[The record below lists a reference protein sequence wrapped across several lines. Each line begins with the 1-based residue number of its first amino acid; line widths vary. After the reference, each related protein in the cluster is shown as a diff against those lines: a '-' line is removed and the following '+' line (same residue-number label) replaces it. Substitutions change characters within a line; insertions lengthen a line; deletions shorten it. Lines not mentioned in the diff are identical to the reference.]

1 MSSKI
6 SNSDYEANI
15 VRDEDGNIIADY
27 NSSDESDVENPVVE
41 DSVEEI
47 ESPEEA
53 QKKDEDESEEGQKL
67 QLGDVLLFHSPDN
80 EIYNNN
86 TFIIE
91 YIDDGR
97 VNLINIDDLQKRTL
111 QIKDGILGDGS
122 IQGIELIY
130 RNPEKGYAM
139 QNGLTPGKWVNIYFG
154 GEYPAII
161 TGRISNLE
169 SDMIELTLPD
179 NDVIYL
185 NFAYKGLPDDLPI
198 ETIEVREAP
207 EAAKKTDEGLEAEA
221 EADEFEQ
228 LESESES
235 DSETEKKRRKKRQ
248 LDVSVEKVKDQ
259 AREFIIYANEIKFGE
274 EVGSIKQYVGVD
286 ASKQRFNIDSQTNDL
301 LDELLSDVPS
311 VERTAKVLNNIH
323 IMIER
328 FKQLRLA
335 FSSFDEYGNVLG
347 ALRKDAQWKPLAKD
361 LEKFKT
367 ALYWLLPVAKNTKKL
382 YNVKYDEE
390 NENQTILSLDLT
402 DDLMAMDNIIKTYKA
417 GSAGEEQSKYV
428 TLMSDLNPYETPFE
442 DVNPEYI
449 SGIIYEEDV
458 ETNLN
463 VIIDNLGD
471 FYSSV
476 AVNDN
481 IKTRRFLIQKYNL
494 GQNRLEATNFK
505 GASMIS
511 NVVPLTRA
519 DNLQLSSIL
528 TLPEPAIIFS
538 QINLPASSI
547 MQKANLN
554 RSFLSYWQIL
564 KKSTAVEN
572 IMVDDLDK
580 ELDFDQGEGEDQ
592 YLSNIK
598 NYVLAEKDKDLSSYE
613 NYVKFLSV
621 IVPKTRILFNL
632 VKKYIKGKLTLKDVV
647 GFLEPFLIYT
657 DDLTYMQYKEI
668 NQFLQQKMI
677 DYKKSF
683 VEKSKV
689 FSLLKNVSYRQTSDP
704 SSKAIKDLF
713 GNNIA
718 RRKEVMDS
726 YSEKLMDEKLTN
738 SELLLK
744 LCLRDFG
751 NLYNVAVSL
760 ENIVLMLPNNVTKF
774 LEDEQDIAKD
784 NIKAAGERNTCKK
797 FVIAKQYSSVK
808 DLEADN
814 GKKIY
819 YDKAFDKT
827 NYEILNDYEKE
838 QIEMKPDDFEE
849 FLKGKLISKNKYDVD
864 DAPIIAD
871 ALLNG
876 MRAVTD
882 GDLAIVYLNP
892 ENDYAYYGREG
903 NQWTIMTDLT
913 DENIVSKDNNV
924 LCNLQQDCIE
934 VDKKF
939 KSSCDSLELN
949 KAELEETA
957 LKQMISAFDKK
968 YKYSKEVQEELLE
981 KKFEYCL
988 EVMPSLEKIERNRKY
1003 KYNKQHYEMG
1013 LSEEGEENAPVVSPY
1028 TKLRDAILGTED
1040 FVKKQNDIVRFCRR
1054 FTREATPDEVD
1065 SDPKNDYWLYCIK
1078 TNTWLMPYFYY
1089 ALAKAYLISEE
1100 DYLDE
1105 MAQIIKAVGKLSDD
1119 GDMWVD
1125 KNSGYPIKAID
1136 YDVEEGY
1143 EASGFKIKSRDL
1155 LEQDIGDSILKTAQ
1169 QQGKKSETKETRIIN
1184 NVVTFLSGSMGVNM
1198 NDKREFISKVVLDA
1212 FRVALSSEPEY
1223 KKKVEEMVK
1232 KGKKLPSYI
1241 EVYNLTI
1248 LYLCLGAFLIAA
1260 QTSIPSIKTRKT
1272 YPGCVRAFDGY
1283 PLEGKTGDFSG
1294 ITYLA
1299 CVAEKSKSAIEPWS
1313 ALKGSKADKIKD
1325 KIMAF
1330 TDNYLLKHSDV
1341 IRKLEEK
1348 VEYVMSNP
1356 SGDQIPDEYSL
1367 LKWNNF
1373 LPPLMPFTIKSNLL
1387 ENVSSQFKKVLLDD
1401 LKSGSDIQREK
1412 LLVLQSKTIF
1422 FSLAIQELIQ
1432 KVVKEKENKLLLTSA
1447 AGEPFL
1453 ENSCCNENI
1462 DKTTIQYFEEAQPNI
1477 KRYNEIVEDL
1487 SNILT
1492 DINAITKASYMFSRE
1507 NTKNIYPPLTD
1518 QYNEETI
1525 YLAFIKYCRFG
1536 NLIPMN
1542 EDLLPIC
1549 SDKPEPGFLTNKDSL
1564 SEKIRKLKQSGR
1576 DYNNEQLLRLMQVV
1590 ERHNIVDINVNQVQE
1605 QPIQKFRDL
1614 IESINSEKDE
1624 VVPESLVKNL
1634 DKLLDSYYLTVEED
1648 NEEMKS
1654 FKNYLSRSN
1663 DRLKEGLFEFIK
1675 NNSKL
1680 SRTNIRN
1687 VKAIIDGLMKWENMG
1702 DEAEAEAEAQ
1712 AQAETEARLEEQK
1725 QEYYISDNVR
1735 YNSLKFI
1742 KEFMR
1747 NMIVVFPTMI
1757 LNKVDFNSVKIQ
1769 KYLKLSGNHERD
1781 IANSIRDYYATLRPF
1796 YDDEKLT
1803 NVLITIQTKCNNL
1816 LLLAL
1821 ETPSFTNIVYKG
1833 KSVHNIFDKRTS
1845 IMLFENYVLQ
1855 TLMTYANLAGDEEM
1869 VNLSMPESDVNED
1882 DSLVTT
1888 EQLELANTAMEPKE
1902 KLTDIILSGNLSD
1915 LKERVA
1921 KLLITFLNIMR
1932 QHKGLVDMS
1941 YENIMDILFKTKEK
1955 EKDSFTDR
1963 LKAMNDEERNVDT
1976 ALKINK
1982 LGAWNKGLKKGLT
1995 QYVAE
2000 DYDDERDE
2008 MEKLAQVEKNV
2019 RRNKQVSEENM
2030 AQYVDDYLDE
2040 ERNDEEIDREDN
2052 DLSRL
2057 RGEGDDSDFEVDQ
2070 DDQAEN
2076 QWSGWEPN
2084 DD

>member
-1 MSSKI
+1 MSSTTSKLENPGTVEEI
-6 SNSDYEANI
+6 NPELEMDIQSDTGEVDA
-15 VRDEDGNIIADY
+15 
-27 NSSDESDVENPVVE
+27 PVVE
-41 DSVEEI
+41 DATEVDATEV
-47 ESPEEA
+47 
-53 QKKDEDESEEGQKL
+53 DEPIVEGQTL
-67 QLGDVLLFHSPDN
+67 QLGDVLLFHSPNN

-86 TFIIE
+86 SFIIE

-97 VNLINIDDLQKRTL
+97 VNLININDLQKRTL

-122 IQGIELIY
+122 IERIELIY
-130 RNPEKGYAM
+130 RNPEKGYAR
-139 QNGLTPGKWVNIYFG
+139 QNGLLPGKWVNIYFG
-154 GEYPAII
+154 GEYPTII

-185 NFAYKGLPDDLPI
+185 NFAYKGLPDDLPV
-198 ETIEVREAP
+198 ETIELREPP
-207 EAAKKTDEGLEAEA
+207 EPVKEVEAEEPIVDA
-221 EADEFEQ
+221 DASLEDDEFQQ
-228 LESESES
+228 LEGEEGES
-235 DSETEKKRRKKRQ
+235 DSERKRRQ
-248 LDVSVEKVKDQ
+248 VDVSVEKVKDQ

-274 EVGSIKQYVGVD
+274 ELGPIKQYVGVD
-286 ASKQRFNIDSQTNDL
+286 ASKQRFNIDAQTNDL
-301 LDELLSDVPS
+301 LDELLSDIPS
-311 VERTAKVLNNIH
+311 VERTTNVLNNIH

-328 FKQLRLA
+328 FKQLRLS
-335 FSSFDEYGNVLG
+335 FSSFDEYGNVVG
-347 ALRKDAQWKPLAKD
+347 ALRKDANWKPLAKD

-390 NENQTILSLDLT
+390 SENQTILSLDLT

-428 TLMSDLNPYETPFE
+428 TLMSDLDPYQTPFE
-442 DVNPEYI
+442 DVNPENT
-449 SGIIYEEDV
+449 SGLIYEENV

-511 NVVPLTRA
+511 KVVPLTRA

-528 TLPEPAIIFS
+528 TLPEPAIVFS
-538 QINLPASSI
+538 QINLPGSSI
-547 MQKANLN
+547 LQKANLN
-554 RSFLSYWQIL
+554 RNFISYWQIL
-564 KKSTAVEN
+564 KKTTAVEN
-572 IMVDDLDK
+572 IMVDDLEK
-580 ELDFDQGEGEDQ
+580 ELDFEQGDENAEGQ

-613 NYVKFLSV
+613 NYSKFLSV
-621 IVPKTRILFNL
+621 IIPKTRVLFNL
-632 VKKYIKGKLTLKDVV
+632 VKKYIKDKLTLKDVV

-677 DYKKSF
+677 NYKKSF

-689 FSLLKNVSYRQTSDP
+689 FTLLKNVAYRQSSDP

-713 GNNIA
+713 NTNVA
-718 RRKEVMDS
+718 RRKEVMDA
-726 YSEKLMDEKLTN
+726 YSERLMDEKLTN

-774 LEDEQDIAKD
+774 LEDEEDIAKD
-784 NIKAAGERNTCKK
+784 LINEADEKNTCKK
-797 FVIAKQYSSVK
+797 YVVAKQYSSVQ

-827 NYEILNDYEKE
+827 NYGILDDYEKE
-838 QIEMKPDDFEE
+838 QISMKPDDFEE
-849 FLKGKLISKNKYDVD
+849 FLKGKLITKHKYDVD
-864 DAPIIAD
+864 DVPIIAN
-871 ALLNG
+871 ALLDG
-876 MRAVTD
+876 MREVTD
-882 GDLAIVYLNP
+882 GDLAIVYLND

-903 NQWTIMTDLT
+903 TQWTRMTDLT
-913 DENIVSKDNNV
+913 DQNIVSKDNNV
-924 LCNLQQDCIE
+924 LCNLQKECIE
-934 VDKKF
+934 VDKKI
-939 KSSCDSLELN
+939 KSSCESMDLN
-949 KAELEETA
+949 KAQLEETA
-957 LKQMISAFDKK
+957 LKQMINAFDKK
-968 YKYSKEVQEELLE
+968 YQYSKEVQKDFLE

-988 EVMPSLEKIERNRKY
+988 DVMPSLEKIEKNSKY
-1003 KYNKQHYEMG
+1003 KYNKEHYEMG
-1013 LSEEGEENAPVVSPY
+1013 LSEKGEEIAPIVSPY
-1028 TKLRDAILGTED
+1028 AKLRDAILGTED

-1065 SDPKNDYWLYCIK
+1065 SDPRNDYWLYCTK
-1078 TNTWLMPYFYY
+1078 TNTWLMPFFYF

-1105 MAQIIKAVGKLSDD
+1105 MAQIIRAVGKLSDD

-1143 EASGFKIKSRDL
+1143 ETSGFKMKSRDL
-1155 LEQDIGDSILKTAQ
+1155 LEQDIGDSILKIAQ

-1198 NDKREFISKVVLDA
+1198 SDKREFISKVVLDA

-1223 KKKVEEMVK
+1223 KKKVQEMAK
-1232 KGKKLPSYI
+1232 KGKKLPSYNEI
-1241 EVYNLTI
+1241 YNLTI

-1294 ITYLA
+1294 INYLA

-1313 ALKGSKADKIKD
+1313 ALKGSKADKIKE
-1325 KIMAF
+1325 KIIAF

-1356 SGDQIPDEYSL
+1356 RGEQIPDEYNL

-1373 LPPLMPFTIKSNLL
+1373 LPPLLPFKIKSNLL
-1387 ENVSSQFKKVLLDD
+1387 ENVSSSFKKVLLDD

-1432 KVVKEKENKLLLTSA
+1432 KVVSEKEGKLLLTNA
-1447 AGEPFL
+1447 ASEPFL
-1453 ENSCCNENI
+1453 ENSCCNENN
-1462 DKTTIQYFEEAQPNI
+1462 DKTTIQYFEDVQPNI

-1492 DINAITKASYMFSRE
+1492 DINAITRASYMFSRE

-1542 EDLLPIC
+1542 EDLLSIC

-1590 ERHNIVDINVNQVQE
+1590 ERHNILDINVNQVKD

-1614 IESINSEKDE
+1614 LESIQSEKDS
-1624 VVPESLVKNL
+1624 VISESLVKNL
-1634 DKLLDSYYLTVEED
+1634 NEVLDSYYLTVEED
-1648 NEEMKS
+1648 NEEMRS
-1654 FKNYLSRSN
+1654 FKNYLSKTN
-1663 DRLKEGLFEFIK
+1663 KVLKEGVFEFIK
-1675 NNSKL
+1675 SNSKL
-1680 SRTNIRN
+1680 SRTSIRN
-1687 VKAIIDGLMKWENMG
+1687 VKAIIDGLMKWEKMG
-1702 DEAEAEAEAQ
+1702 DELETEGE
-1712 AQAETEARLEEQK
+1712 AETEAETAAEK
-1725 QEYYISDNVR
+1725 NQEHSISDNIR

-1769 KYLKLSGNHERD
+1769 KYLKLSTNHERD

-1796 YDDEKLT
+1796 YDDEKLEKILT
-1803 NVLITIQTKCNNL
+1803 TIQTKCNNL
-1816 LLLAL
+1816 LLLAM
-1821 ETPSFTNIVYKG
+1821 ETPSFTDIFYKG
-1833 KSVHNIFDKRTS
+1833 KSVHNVFDKRTS

-1855 TLMTYANLAGDEEM
+1855 ALMTYANLADNEEM
-1869 VNLSMPESDVNED
+1869 VNLSMPESDSNED
-1882 DSLVTT
+1882 DAIVTT
-1888 EQLELANTAMEPKE
+1888 EQIELAVTAIEPKE
-1902 KLTDIILSGNLSD
+1902 QVSDIILSGNLAD

-1921 KLLITFLNIMR
+1921 KLLIAFLNIMR

-1955 EKDSFTDR
+1955 EKDTFTDR
-1963 LKAMNDEERNVDT
+1963 LKAMNDEERDVDT

-2008 MEKLAQVEKNV
+2008 MEKLAQVEKTV

-2030 AQYVDDYLDE
+2030 AQFVDDYLDE

-2052 DLSRL
+2052 DLSGL
-2057 RGEGDDSDFEVDQ
+2057 RGEGDDSDYDVDQ
-2070 DDQAEN
+2070 DDQADN
-2076 QWSGWEPN
+2076 QWSGWEQN

>member
-1 MSSKI
+1 M
-6 SNSDYEANI
+6 
-15 VRDEDGNIIADY
+15 
-27 NSSDESDVENPVVE
+27 
-41 DSVEEI
+41 
-47 ESPEEA
+47 
-53 QKKDEDESEEGQKL
+53 
-67 QLGDVLLFHSPDN
+67 
-80 EIYNNN
+80 
-86 TFIIE
+86 
-91 YIDDGR
+91 
-97 VNLINIDDLQKRTL
+97 
-111 QIKDGILGDGS
+111 
-122 IQGIELIY
+122 
-130 RNPEKGYAM
+130 
-139 QNGLTPGKWVNIYFG
+139 
-154 GEYPAII
+154 
-161 TGRISNLE
+161 
-169 SDMIELTLPD
+169 
-179 NDVIYL
+179 
-185 NFAYKGLPDDLPI
+185 
-198 ETIEVREAP
+198 
-207 EAAKKTDEGLEAEA
+207 
-221 EADEFEQ
+221 
-228 LESESES
+228 
-235 DSETEKKRRKKRQ
+235 
-248 LDVSVEKVKDQ
+248 
-259 AREFIIYANEIKFGE
+259 
-274 EVGSIKQYVGVD
+274 
-286 ASKQRFNIDSQTNDL
+286 
-301 LDELLSDVPS
+301 
-311 VERTAKVLNNIH
+311 
-323 IMIER
+323 
-328 FKQLRLA
+328 
-335 FSSFDEYGNVLG
+335 
-347 ALRKDAQWKPLAKD
+347 
-361 LEKFKT
+361 
-367 ALYWLLPVAKNTKKL
+367 
-382 YNVKYDEE
+382 
-390 NENQTILSLDLT
+390 
-402 DDLMAMDNIIKTYKA
+402 
-417 GSAGEEQSKYV
+417 
-428 TLMSDLNPYETPFE
+428 
-442 DVNPEYI
+442 
-449 SGIIYEEDV
+449 
-458 ETNLN
+458 
-463 VIIDNLGD
+463 GD

-511 NVVPLTRA
+511 KVVPLTRA

-538 QINLPASSI
+538 QISLPASSI

-554 RSFLSYWQIL
+554 RNFLSYWQIL

-572 IMVDDLDK
+572 IMVDDLEK
-580 ELDFDQGEGEDQ
+580 ELDFEQGEGEDASQ

-598 NYVLAEKDKDLSSYE
+598 NYVLAEKDKDLTSYE

-621 IVPKTRILFNL
+621 IIPKTRVLFNL

-689 FSLLKNVSYRQTSDP
+689 FGLLKNVVYKRTSDP
-704 SSKAIKDLF
+704 SSKIVKDLF

-726 YSEKLMDEKLTN
+726 YSEKLMDEELTN

-751 NLYNVAVSL
+751 NLYNVAISL

-774 LEDEQDIAKD
+774 LEDEQDFAKN
-784 NIKAAGERNTCKK
+784 NIKEAEESNTCKK
-797 FVIAKQYSSVK
+797 YVVAKQYSSVQ

-827 NYEILNDYEKE
+827 NYGILDEYEKE

-849 FLKGKLISKNKYDVD
+849 FLTGKLITKNKYDVD
-864 DAPIIAD
+864 DAPIIAQ

-876 MRAVTD
+876 MREVTD
-882 GDLAIVYLNP
+882 GNLAIVYLND

-903 NQWTIMTDLT
+903 TQWTRVTDLT
-913 DENIVSKDNNV
+913 DQNIVSKDNNV

-934 VDKKF
+934 VDKKI
-939 KSSCDSLELN
+939 KTSCESLDLN

-981 KKFEYCL
+981 KRFEYCL

-1003 KYNKQHYEMG
+1003 KYNKEHYELG
-1013 LSEEGEENAPVVSPY
+1013 LSEEGEEIAAIISPY
-1028 TKLRDAILGTED
+1028 AKLRDAILGTED

-1054 FTREATPDEVD
+1054 FTREASPDEMD

-1105 MAQIIKAVGKLSDD
+1105 MAQIIKNVGKLSDD

-1143 EASGFKIKSRDL
+1143 EASGFKMKSRDL

-1198 NDKREFISKVVLDA
+1198 NDKREFISKIVLDA

-1223 KKKVEEMVK
+1223 KKKVEEMAK
-1232 KGKKLPSYI
+1232 KGKKLPSYN

-1356 SGDQIPDEYSL
+1356 TGEQIPDEYNL

-1373 LPPLMPFTIKSNLL
+1373 LPPLMPFTIKSSLL
-1387 ENVSSQFKKVLLDD
+1387 ENVSSQFKKALLDD
-1401 LKSGSDIQREK
+1401 IKSGSDIQREK

-1432 KVVKEKENKLLLTSA
+1432 KVVKEKENKLLLA
-1447 AGEPFL
+1447 NGAGEPFL

-1477 KRYNEIVEDL
+1477 TRYNEIVEDL
-1487 SNILT
+1487 TNILT
-1492 DINAITKASYMFSRE
+1492 DINAITKASSMFSRE

-1518 QYNEETI
+1518 KYNEETI

-1536 NLIPMN
+1536 SLIPMN

-1564 SEKIRKLKQSGR
+1564 TEKIRKLKQSGR
-1576 DYNNEQLLRLMQVV
+1576 DYNNEQLLRLMQIV
-1590 ERHNIVDINVNQVQE
+1590 ERHSIVDINVNQVQE
-1605 QPIQKFRDL
+1605 MPIQKFRDL
-1614 IESINSEKDE
+1614 LESIHSQNIGLIESYENYEKDP
-1624 VVPESLVKNL
+1624 VVPESLIKNL
-1634 DKLLDSYYLTVEED
+1634 NKLLDSYSLTVEED
-1648 NEEMKS
+1648 NEDMKS
-1654 FKNYLSRSN
+1654 FKNYLSRAN
-1663 DRLKEGLFEFIK
+1663 DTLRERVFEFIK
-1675 NNSKL
+1675 NNTKL

-1687 VKAIIDGLMKWENMG
+1687 VKAIIDGLMKWESESISETETET
-1702 DEAEAEAEAQ
+1702 EAEAEADNS
-1712 AQAETEARLEEQK
+1712 
-1725 QEYYISDNVR
+1725 ISDNVR

-1781 IANSIRDYYATLRPF
+1781 IANSIRDYYSTLRPF

-1803 NVLITIQTKCNNL
+1803 NVLTTIQTKCNNL

-1821 ETPSFTNIVYKG
+1821 ETPSFSDIVYKG

-1869 VNLSMPESDVNED
+1869 VNLSMPESTMNED
-1882 DSLVTT
+1882 DALVTT

-1902 KLTDIILSGNLSD
+1902 QLADIVLSGNLSD

-2030 AQYVDDYLDE
+2030 AQFVDDYLDE

-2052 DLSRL
+2052 DLSGL

-2070 DDQAEN
+2070 DDQADN
-2076 QWSGWEPN
+2076 QWGGWEPN
-2084 DD
+2084 DE